1 MSRKWPA
8 DHTKRLIELYEV
20 QPILYNIKSPQYH
33 NKIARQTCLTTIQGS
48 LEAYTGLHKNKVF
61 SGGYCQKDNGAGA
74 DELSKPNWYL
84 YEALQFLI
92 PYVKADQ
99 AKSNIVNSE
108 EIEISEE
115 RNLSQMNGVDDEIH
129 TSDFLEE
136 IPAEL
141 LSPSTSTASTSSSR
155 KRKLNNKS
163 RKRSTED
170 EFDSLLQEAS
180 SALKTIQSS
189 STSVCSSDSDTDIFM
204 KYAATELK
212 KIRSKSILRKCT
224 RVILQVIQDH
234 QDEDEEV

>member
-48 LEAYTGLHKNKVF
+48 LEAYTKIKYSVEDIVKKISNIRTQF
-61 SGGYCQKDNGAGA
+61 SLLYRDQKKTPPSGAGA

-108 EIEISEE
+108 EIEISEDG
-115 RNLSQMNGVDDEIH
+115 NL
-129 TSDFLEE
+129 
-136 IPAEL
+136 
-141 LSPSTSTASTSSSR
+141 
-155 KRKLNNKS
+155 K
-163 RKRSTED
+163 
-170 EFDSLLQEAS
+170 EFVANEW
-180 SALKTIQSS
+180 
-189 STSVCSSDSDTDIFM
+189 CS
-204 KYAATELK
+204 KYT
-212 KIRSKSILRKCT
+212 
-224 RVILQVIQDH
+224 
-234 QDEDEEV
+234 